1 MQLVVIFGPPAVGK
15 MTVGHELAKLTGFK
29 LFHNHM
35 SVEPI
40 SDIFEFGSPPF
51 GRLVN
56 EIRRRVIEEVADSDL
71 PGLVFTFVWAV
82 DDPDDKELVG
92 SYAEIVRNR
101 GGQVHFVELSA
112 DLAERLVRT
121 TSEFRL
127 EHKRSHRDKEFSRGL
142 LIDLDANYRM
152 NTEGDEFEQRVFPG
166 EDYLKI
172 ENDHLSASEVA
183 RQIVNAFDLPPSC
196 QGARPL

>member
-15 MTVGHELAKLTGFK
+15 MTVGHELVKLTGFK

-35 SVEPI
+35 TVEPI

-56 EIRRRVIEEVADSDL
+56 EIRTRVFEEAADSDL

-82 DDPDDKELVG
+82 DDPADQALVG
-92 SYAEIVRNR
+92 SYAEIVRSR
-101 GGQVHFVELSA
+101 GGQVHFVELA
-112 DLAERLVRT
+112 AGLAERLVRT

-127 EHKRSHRDKEFSRGL
+127 EHKRSHRDKEFSRRL
-142 LIDLDANYRM
+142 LVDLDSNYRM
-152 NTEGDEFEQRVFPG
+152 NTEGDEFEQRLFPG

-172 ENDHLSASEVA
+172 ENDLLSASEVA
-183 RQIVNAFDLPPSC
+183 RRIVTGFGLPTM
-196 QGARPL
+196 G